1 MKDAVA
7 GFALLAAAVL
17 GGPRGGRLG
26 GLAGSTDDHR
36 YLGMK
41 YLDKARASFE
51 ASKTASIKEKRI
63 AYALDAFYN
72 AAIGMDNALWSESQP
87 LREEATELLSNSS
100 ARLDKLVFAAGNPLR
115 P

>member
-26 GLAGSTDDHR
+26 GLSGTPDQHR
-36 YLGMK
+36 ELGLK
-41 YLDKARASFE
+41 FVDRARFHLES
-51 ASKTASIKEKRI
+51 SKTIPMKEDKI
-63 AYALDAFYN
+63 AHAKEAFFN
-72 AAIGMDNALWSESQP
+72 AIVGNENALWSGSPDLQEES
-87 LREEATELLSNSS
+87 RDLLARSS
-100 ARLDKLVFAAGNPLR
+100 ARLDKLVFAVRNPML